1 MYSMKVVILAGGLGT
16 RISEETVYKPK
27 PMVLIGDKPILWHIM
42 KIYASYGFTDF
53 VICCGY
59 KGHVIKEYFA
69 NYLLQESDFTI
80 NTKSNQLT
88 IHSSPK
94 EDWNITLVNTGEL
107 TMTGGRVKRIK
118 DHVENAPFFL
128 TYGDGVGDVDIKALL
143 AHHQKSGKKATLT
156 ATKPFGRFG
165 VIDITENG
173 QVSSFKEKNK
183 EDVSWINGGFF
194 VLEPSVFDYID
205 GDATSF
211 EKEPLEKLT
220 SEGELSAF
228 KHDGFWRA
236 MDSLNDK
243 NVLEEYWNSGSAPW
257 KIW

>member
-1 MYSMKVVILAGGLGT
+1 MKVVILAGGLGT
-16 RISEETVYKPK
+16 RISEETVFKPK

-42 KIYASYGFTDF
+42 KIYSSYGFNDF

-69 NYLLQESDFTI
+69 NYLLHESDVTI
-80 NTKSNQLT
+80 NTSTNDLTFHNSN
-88 IHSSPK
+88 S
-94 EDWNITLVNTGEL
+94 ENWNVSLINTGEL
-107 TMTGGRVKRIK
+107 TMTGGRIKRIQEY
-118 DHVENAPFFL
+118 VGNETFFL
-128 TYGDGVGDVDIKALL
+128 TYGDGVGDINISDLL
-143 AHHQKSGKKATLT
+143 KFHKSHGKKATLT

-165 VIDITENG
+165 VIDITDNG
-173 QVSSFKEKNK
+173 QITSFKEKDK

-194 VLEPSVFDYID
+194 VLEPNVFDYIE
-205 GDATSF
+205 GDSTVF

-220 SEGELSAF
+220 QEGELNAF

-243 NVLEEYWNSGSAPW
+243 NVLEEYWNTGTAAW
-257 KIW
+257 KVW

>member
-1 MYSMKVVILAGGLGT
+1 MKVVILA
-16 RISEETVYKPK
+16 
-27 PMVLIGDKPILWHIM
+27 GDKPILWHIM

-59 KGHVIKEYFA
+59 KGHVIKEYFS

-88 IHSSPK
+88 IHSSPT

-118 DHVENAPFFL
+118 DYVGNAPFFL
-128 TYGDGVGDVDIKALL
+128 TYGDGVGDVDLKALL
-143 AHHQKSGKKATLT
+143 AHHQQSGKKVTLT

-165 VIDITENG
+165 VIDIAESG

-194 VLEPSVFDYID
+194 VLEPSVFDYIE

-220 SEGELSAF
+220 AEGELSAF
-228 KHDGFWRA
+228 QHDGFWRA

-243 NVLEEYWNSGSAPW
+243 NVLEEHWNTGNAPW

>member
-1 MYSMKVVILAGGLGT
+1 MKVVILAGGLGT

-59 KGHVIKEYFA
+59 KGHVIKEYFS

-88 IHSSPK
+88 IHSSPT

-118 DHVENAPFFL
+118 DYVGDAPFFL
-128 TYGDGVGDVDIKALL
+128 TYGDGVGDIDIKALL
-143 AHHQKSGKKATLT
+143 AHHQQSGKKATLT

-194 VLEPSVFDYID
+194 VLEPGVFDYIE

-220 SEGELSAF
+220 AEGELSAF

-243 NVLEEYWNSGSAPW
+243 NVLEEYWNTGSAPW

>member
-1 MYSMKVVILAGGLGT
+1 MKVVILAGGLGT

-59 KGHVIKEYFA
+59 KGHVIKEYFS

-88 IHSSPK
+88 IHSSPS

-118 DHVENAPFFL
+118 DYVGNAPFFL
-128 TYGDGVGDVDIKALL
+128 TYGDGVGDIDIKALL
-143 AHHQKSGKKATLT
+143 EYHQQNGKKATLT

-194 VLEPSVFDYID
+194 VLEPGVFDYIE
-205 GDATSF
+205 GDAISF

-243 NVLEEYWNSGSAPW
+243 NVLEEHWNTGSAPW

>member
-1 MYSMKVVILAGGLGT
+1 MKVVILAGGLGT
-16 RISEETVYKPK
+16 RISEETVFKPK

-42 KIYASYGFTDF
+42 KIYSSYGFNDF

-69 NYLLQESDFTI
+69 NYLLHESDITI
-80 NTKSNQLT
+80 NTSTN
-88 IHSSPK
+88 
-94 EDWNITLVNTGEL
+94 NITFHNSNSENWNVSLINTGEL
-107 TMTGGRVKRIK
+107 TMTGGRIKRIK
-118 DHVENAPFFL
+118 EYVGNESFFL
-128 TYGDGVGDVDIKALL
+128 TYGDGVGDVNIKELL
-143 AHHQKSGKKATLT
+143 NFHKSHGKKATLT

-165 VIDITENG
+165 VIDISNEG
-173 QVSSFKEKNK
+173 QITSFKEKNK

-194 VLEPSVFDYID
+194 VLEPSVFDYIED
-205 GDATSF
+205 DTTVF

-220 SEGELSAF
+220 LEGELNAF

-243 NVLEEYWNSGSAPW
+243 NVLEEYWNTGAAAW
-257 KIW
+257 KVW

>member
-1 MYSMKVVILAGGLGT
+1 MNSMKVVILAGGLGT

-42 KIYASYGFTDF
+42 KIYASYGFADF

-88 IHSSPK
+88 IHSSPT

-118 DHVENAPFFL
+118 DHVGNAPFFL
-128 TYGDGVGDVDIKALL
+128 TYGDGVGDVDLKALL
-143 AHHQKSGKKATLT
+143 AHHQQSGKKVTLT

-165 VIDITENG
+165 VIDIAESG

-194 VLEPSVFDYID
+194 VLEPSVFDYIE

-220 SEGELSAF
+220 AEGELSAF

-243 NVLEEYWNSGSAPW
+243 NVLEEYWNTGNAPW

>member
-1 MYSMKVVILAGGLGT
+1 MKVVILAGGLGT

-88 IHSSPK
+88 IHSSST

-118 DHVENAPFFL
+118 DYVGDATFFL
-128 TYGDGVGDVDIKALL
+128 TYGDGVGDIDIKALL
-143 AHHQKSGKKATLT
+143 AYHRQSGKKATLT

-194 VLEPSVFDYID
+194 VLEPSVFDYIE

-220 SEGELSAF
+220 AEGELSAF

-243 NVLEEYWNSGSAPW
+243 NVLEEYWNTGNAPW

>member
-1 MYSMKVVILAGGLGT
+1 MKVVILAGGLGT
-16 RISEETVYKPK
+16 RISEETVFKPK

-42 KIYASYGFTDF
+42 KIYSSYGFNDF

-69 NYLLQESDFTI
+69 NYLLHESDVTI
-80 NTKSNQLT
+80 NTATNNLT
-88 IHSSPK
+88 FHNSTS
-94 EDWNITLVNTGEL
+94 ENWNVSLINTGEL
-107 TMTGGRVKRIK
+107 TMTGGRIKRIQEY
-118 DHVENAPFFL
+118 VGNESFFL
-128 TYGDGVGDVDIKALL
+128 TYGDGVGDVNIQELL
-143 AHHQKSGKKATLT
+143 NFHKSHGKKATLT

-165 VIDITENG
+165 VIDITDNG
-173 QVSSFKEKNK
+173 QITSFKEKDK

-194 VLEPSVFDYID
+194 VLEPSVFDYIE
-205 GDATSF
+205 GDSTVF

-220 SEGELSAF
+220 QEGELNAF

-243 NVLEEYWNSGSAPW
+243 NVLEEYWNTGTAAW
-257 KIW
+257 KVW

>member
-1 MYSMKVVILAGGLGT
+1 MKVVILAGGLGT

-80 NTKSNQLT
+80 NTKTNNLT
-88 IHSSPK
+88 IHSTPD
-94 EDWNITLVNTGEL
+94 EEWNVTLVNTGEL

-118 DHVENAPFFL
+118 DYVNNERFFL
-128 TYGDGVGDVDIKALL
+128 TYGDGVGDIDIKGLL
-143 AHHQKSGKKATLT
+143 NYHLSMGKKATLT

-165 VIDITENG
+165 VIDINENG
-173 QVSSFKEKNK
+173 DVTSFKEKNK
-183 EDVSWINGGFF
+183 EDVAWINGGFF
-194 VLEPSVFDYID
+194 VLEPEVFDYID
-205 GDATSF
+205 NDTTVF
-211 EKEPLEKLT
+211 EKYPLEQLT
-220 SEGELSAF
+220 KDNQLSAY
-228 KHDGFWRA
+228 KHNGFWRA

-243 NVLEEYWNSGSAPW
+243 NVLEEYWNSDLAPW

>member
-1 MYSMKVVILAGGLGT
+1 MKVVILAGGLGT

-59 KGHVIKEYFA
+59 KGHVIKDYFA
-69 NYLLQESDFTI
+69 NFLLQESDFTI
-80 NTKSNQLT
+80 NTKTNQLKV
-88 IHSSPK
+88 HSTPD

-107 TMTGGRVKRIK
+107 TMTGGRIKRIK
-118 DHVENAPFFL
+118 EYINNERFFL
-128 TYGDGVGDVDIKALL
+128 TYGDGVGDVNIKELL
-143 AHHQKSGKKATLT
+143 EHHISSDRKATLT

-165 VIDITENG
+165 VIDIESNG
-173 QVSSFKEKNK
+173 SVSSFKEKNK

-194 VLEPSVFDYID
+194 VLEPSVIDYID
-205 GDATSF
+205 GDDTVF
-211 EKEPLEKLT
+211 EKFPLEQLT
-220 SEGELSAF
+220 IENQLSAY

-243 NVLEEYWNSGSAPW
+243 NVLEEHWNSGNAPW

>member
-1 MYSMKVVILAGGLGT
+1 MKVVILAGGLGT

-59 KGHVIKEYFA
+59 KGHVIKEYFS

-88 IHSSPK
+88 IHSSPT

-118 DHVENAPFFL
+118 DYVGNAPFFL
-128 TYGDGVGDVDIKALL
+128 TYGDGVGDVDLKALL
-143 AHHQKSGKKATLT
+143 AHHQQSGKKVTLT

-165 VIDITENG
+165 VIDIAESG

-194 VLEPSVFDYID
+194 VLEPSVFDYIE

-220 SEGELSAF
+220 AEGELSAF

-243 NVLEEYWNSGSAPW
+243 NVLEEHWNTGNAPW

>member
-1 MYSMKVVILAGGLGT
+1 MKVVILAGGLGT

-88 IHSSPK
+88 IHSCPK

-118 DHVENAPFFL
+118 EYVGDAPFFL
-128 TYGDGVGDVDIKALL
+128 TYGDGVGDIDIKALL
-143 AHHQKSGKKATLT
+143 AHHHQSGKKATLT

-165 VIDITENG
+165 VIDITENC

-194 VLEPSVFDYID
+194 VLEPSIFDYID

-220 SEGELSAF
+220 AEGELSAF

-243 NVLEEYWNSGSAPW
+243 NVLEEHWNTGTAPW
-257 KIW
+257 KTWY

>member
-1 MYSMKVVILAGGLGT
+1 MKVVILAGGLGT

-220 SEGELSAF
+220 SEVELSAF

>member
-1 MYSMKVVILAGGLGT
+1 MKVVILAGGLGT
-16 RISEETVYKPK
+16 RISEETVFKPK

-42 KIYASYGFTDF
+42 KIYSSYGFNDF

-69 NYLLQESDFTI
+69 NYLLHESDVTI
-80 NTKSNQLT
+80 NTATNNLT
-88 IHSSPK
+88 FHNSTS
-94 EDWNITLVNTGEL
+94 ENWNVSLINTGEL
-107 TMTGGRVKRIK
+107 TMTGGRIKRIQEY
-118 DHVENAPFFL
+118 VGNETFFL
-128 TYGDGVGDVDIKALL
+128 TYGDGVGDINIEELL
-143 AHHQKSGKKATLT
+143 AFHKSQGKKATLT

-165 VIDITENG
+165 VIDIANNG
-173 QVSSFKEKNK
+173 QITSFKEKDK

-194 VLEPSVFDYID
+194 VLEPSVFDYIE
-205 GDATSF
+205 GDSTVF

-220 SEGELSAF
+220 QEGELNAF

-243 NVLEEYWNSGSAPW
+243 NVLEEYWNTGTASW
-257 KIW
+257 KVW